1 MNMITKKDIVDTI
14 TILKMTYPGALKDF
28 SATDLEAMVEIW
40 YQDFKDSTKDEF
52 NKAIN
57 EIRYTSQYFP
67 SVATIKEKLTSK
79 IDIPDANDEWLEVI
93 KAVRKFGSYREKEA
107 LESLNPYTAQ
117 IVKYIGFYR
126 ICTSTQDEQKWN
138 KKEFIAEYNTLK
150 DKHITNLQIG
160 NKGVNL
166 LNG

>member
-1 MNMITKKDIVDTI
+1 MITKKDIVDTI

-28 SATDLEAMVEIW
+28 SETELEAMVEVW
-40 YQDFKDSTKDEF
+40 YQDFKDNTKEEF

-67 SVATIKEKLTSK
+67 SVATIKEKLVK
-79 IDIPDANDEWLEVI
+79 KVDFPDANDEWLKVI
-93 KAVRKFGSYREKEA
+93 NAVRRYGSYREKEA
-107 LESLNPYTAQ
+107 LESLNSYTAQ

-150 DKHITNLQIG
+150 DKQITNLQIG
-160 NKGVNL
+160 SREVNL